1 MIDLRALAVGPEYF
15 VYLSCVHISQ
25 ADSEDDYGTE
35 PWLRHLDAFPLQSRS
50 QIENLWGFSGWTLAM

>member
-25 ADSEDDYGTE
+25 ADFEDDYGTE
-35 PWLRHLDAFPLQSRS
+35 P
-50 QIENLWGFSGWTLAM
+50 